1 MWISVGC
8 VVVGVV
14 GVGLHFVAE
23 RHIPQSRKI
32 RTKYG
37 TVRSYMEKGLGM
49 AQRTRLTYGRCACML
64 QTNSLPFF
72 LLCGRSGGTENAL
85 SAGRLGSGALAE
97 TSGRKSGAWASY
109 DGRRRCF
116 TQVPKP
122 LALDPL
128 LPL

>member
-1 MWISVGC
+1 MD
-8 VVVGVV
+8 VGVV
-14 GVGLHFVAE
+14 GVGCGLHFVAE

-32 RTKYG
+32 RTKHG

-49 AQRTRLTYGRCACML
+49 AQRTRLTYGRCASML

-72 LLCGRSGGTENAL
+72 LLCGRSVALCERGTENAL

-97 TSGRKSGAWASY
+97 TSGRKSGARASY

-128 LPL
+128 PPL